1 MAMVAEQFAKRKNQL
16 SVDRQG
22 LSCPGNNM
30 PRDVCGGYLSSMDIT
45 ISYDDYSLLEDIPG
59 LFL

>member
-1 MAMVAEQFAKRKNQL
+1 MAMVAAQFARRKNQL

-22 LSCPGNNM
+22 QSDLESNTPG
-30 PRDVCGGYLSSMDIT
+30 DVYGGYLSIMDT
-45 ISYDDYSLLEDIPG
+45 ALSNNNYGPLEDIPG